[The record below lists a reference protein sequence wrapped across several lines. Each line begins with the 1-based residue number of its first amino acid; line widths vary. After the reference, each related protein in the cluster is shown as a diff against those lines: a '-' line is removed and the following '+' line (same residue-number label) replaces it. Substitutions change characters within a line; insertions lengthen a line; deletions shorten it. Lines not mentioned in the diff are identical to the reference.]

1 MKRFKVVET
10 VQATLT
16 KVYYVNAEND
26 QDAVVKYLDTLDAS
40 RCEIYGDEIK
50 ITINESG
57 SEGFEVE
64 EV

>member
-26 QDAVVKYLDTLDAS
+26 QDAVGKYLDAN
-40 RCEIYGDEIK
+40 GDEIK

>member
-26 QDAVVKYLDTLDAS
+26 QDAVVKYLDAN
-40 RCEIYGDEIK
+40 GDEIK

>member
-1 MKRFKVVET
+1 MARFKVIET

-16 KVYYVNAEND
+16 KVYYVNAEDD
-26 QDAVVKYLDTLDAS
+26 QEAVTKYLDAN
-40 RCEIYGDEIK
+40 GDEISV
-50 ITINESG
+50 TVNEDD

>member
-1 MKRFKVVET
+1 MKRFKVIET

-16 KVYYVNAEND
+16 KVYYVNAEDD
-26 QDAVVKYLDTLDAS
+26 QEAVIKYLDAN
-40 RCEIYGDEIK
+40 GDEISV
-50 ITINESG
+50 TVNEDD